1 MMWLRA
7 CQICSQAWACQ
18 LSHRQQSLPTAPAHG
33 HHQQFHQAFTGQDDR
48 KPLSLQVSDSQRKK
62 ENCVGGL
69 DSNLQPESHSS
80 CRRNKGH
87 EKGRSITLMRRL
99 GTQKEKK
106 KSRIRTKY
114 SHPHECYSGH
124 ESSRGDSSGTC
135 LLSGKKNI
143 HNMVVAMGL
152 FARIVK
158 TQPKRESAALY
169 WAMTVELP
177 WPSSVTTVW
186 VLIAVT
192 KQTP

>member
-1 MMWLRA
+1 MIIAFVKSTLTNAEPIQRETQTLGKQIKISTSLAIELYWMMWLRA

-33 HHQQFHQAFTGQDDR
+33 HHQQFHQAFTGQDNR

-99 GTQKEKK
+99 GT
-106 KSRIRTKY
+106 
-114 SHPHECYSGH
+114 
-124 ESSRGDSSGTC
+124 
-135 LLSGKKNI
+135 
-143 HNMVVAMGL
+143 
-152 FARIVK
+152 
-158 TQPKRESAALY
+158 
-169 WAMTVELP
+169 
-177 WPSSVTTVW
+177 
-186 VLIAVT
+186 
-192 KQTP
+192 